1 MNTEKL
7 LQHIRDLEEEHLILD
22 SQIKEG
28 YSLFV
33 NDDDLSKLKFQ
44 KLNLKRE
51 IETLKQQF
59 NQTRIKYWTTN
70 FRFGGRE
77 KNDSGNW

>member
-28 YSLFV
+28 HSQFI
-33 NDDDLSKLKFQ
+33 NDHDLSKRKYQ

-51 IETLKQQF
+51 IETLKQQY
-59 NQTRIKYWTTN
+59 NQTRIKY
-70 FRFGGRE
+70 
-77 KNDSGNW
+77 